1 MNVTLNGINFHYQV
15 EGREGAPWLV
25 FSNSLTTDLG
35 MWDGE
40 VDKLKERYRIL
51 RYDTRGHGRTEA
63 SEAPYSFDLL
73 VSDVIALMDA
83 VGVERA
89 HYVGLSLGGMTG
101 LGVAIEHGDRL
112 LSLAACDSRAFAE
125 PAWAGLWNG
134 RIEVAR
140 AGGMAALVEP
150 TIARWFTEA
159 FQKEPGNAA
168 TLDKV
173 RAMIG
178 ATAVEGY
185 VGCALALQQL
195 DYLPRLGEISVPA
208 LFMTGASDQ
217 STPPAASQEMHAAV
231 PGSTCVIVD
240 PASHISNMENPAQFD
255 AALIAHLE
263 RADAAAGR

>member
-1 MNVTLNGINFHYQV
+1 MKISLNGIAFHYEI
-15 EGREGAPWLV
+15 EGREGAPWIV

-40 VDKLKERYRIL
+40 VEQLKDRYRIL
-51 RYDTRGHGRTEA
+51 GYDTRGHGRTEA
-63 SEAPYSFDLL
+63 SAPPYSFDLL
-73 VSDVIALMDA
+73 VADVIALFDA
-83 VGVERA
+83 LKIERA

-125 PAWAGLWNG
+125 PAWAELWNG
-134 RIEVAR
+134 RIEIAR
-140 AGGMAALVEP
+140 SKGMEALVEP
-150 TIARWFTEA
+150 TIERWFTDG
-159 FQKEPGNAA
+159 FRPDNAE

-173 RAMIG
+173 RAMIRT
-178 ATAVEGY
+178 TAVDGY
-185 VGCALALQQL
+185 VGCALALQKL
-195 DYLPRLGEISVPA
+195 NYLPRLGEITVPC

-217 STPPAASQEMHAAV
+217 STPPAASQEMQQAV

-255 AALIAHLE
+255 AALFAHLE
-263 RADAAAGR
+263 RAAQ